1 MTLALGQLPPHSRH
15 TAQRSKQYHDTT
27 VSTSPRYMDQDL
39 HGSTAMER
47 LNPNDY
53 GPAVR
58 SYPGLAN

>member
-1 MTLALGQLPPHSRH
+1 MTLPLAQLPPHSRH
-15 TAQRSKQYHDTT
+15 TAQRSEQYHKEAVDM
-27 VSTSPRYMDQDL
+27 SHKRMDLAL
-39 HGSTAMER
+39 HGSKAIER